1 MANKKVEK
9 VEVNTE
15 VENVETVQETV
26 QEEKV
31 FSPLTFEEIKEKIT
45 VKSKCTIFD
54 KKAIVQLVETGC
66 IEKDEINGVFYI
78 DDLME
83 TVSKSFGILG
93 YYTDFNTVVED
104 SGSYTYDY
112 LYDCGLFDY
121 IESQVDK
128 KDMDILNSAI
138 YGIYEKVRNLNSL
151 GSCLYRIVDKTV
163 KELPNMK
170 DINKLIKGLPKVLNN
185 IDKDTLAIFAKEL
198 GNGTIANQVISKD
211 NVVDITTGKKKK

>member
-1 MANKKVEK
+1 MAKKKVEK

-15 VENVETVQETV
+15 VENVETVQEKIF
-26 QEEKV
+26 E
-31 FSPLTFEEIKEKIT
+31 PLTLEEIKEKIT

-54 KKAIVQLVETGC
+54 KKAIVQLVENGC
-66 IEKDEINGVFYI
+66 VEKDEINGVFYI
-78 DDLME
+78 DELME
-83 TVSKSFGILG
+83 TVSKSFGILA
-93 YYTDFNTVVED
+93 YYTDFNMVVED

-128 KDMDILNSAI
+128 KDMDILDSAI

-170 DINKLIKGLPKVLNN
+170 DINKMIKGLPKVLNN

-198 GNGTIANQVISKD
+198 GNGTIANQVINKD
-211 NVVDITTGKKKK
+211 NIVDITKAKK

>member
-1 MANKKVEK
+1 MAKKKVEK

-15 VENVETVQETV
+15 VENVETVQEKIF
-26 QEEKV
+26 E
-31 FSPLTFEEIKEKIT
+31 PLTLEEIKEKIT

-54 KKAIVQLVETGC
+54 KKTIVQLVENGC
-66 IEKDEINGVFYI
+66 VEKDEINGVFYI
-78 DDLME
+78 DELME
-83 TVSKSFGILG
+83 TVSKSFGILA
-93 YYTDFNTVVED
+93 YYTDFNMVVED

-128 KDMDILNSAI
+128 KDMDILDSAI

-170 DINKLIKGLPKVLNN
+170 DINKMIKGLPKVLNN

-198 GNGTIANQVISKD
+198 GNGTIANQVINKD
-211 NVVDITTGKKKK
+211 NIVDITKAKK